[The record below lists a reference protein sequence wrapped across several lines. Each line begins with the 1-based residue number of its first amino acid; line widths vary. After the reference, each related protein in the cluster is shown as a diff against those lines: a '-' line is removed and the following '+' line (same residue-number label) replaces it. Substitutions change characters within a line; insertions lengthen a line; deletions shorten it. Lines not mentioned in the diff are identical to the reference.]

1 MLWLYLDIAVAV
13 IFRDIQRG
21 LYLGRRQEEI
31 IMTPYPEE
39 ALDLSIQDTEPKSI
53 SSLLSLGTKALA
65 VEQNTSKIH
74 IDDIEFKSRNQ
85 FFRIILVSSGSYV
98 FQHNDLCVGYSSNFA
113 HRLVDATN
121 NSPYF
126 FVEMV
131 ECTDIQNTIHFL
143 KSEKID
149 GEIKSR
155 KVIENGSFEDKLTKK
170 KDSQVFKIEEQAMK
184 SEETNFLRGVLGKV
198 THLF

>member
-98 FQHNDLCVGYSSNFA
+98 FSTMTCVLG
-113 HRLVDATN
+113 
-121 NSPYF
+121 
-126 FVEMV
+126 
-131 ECTDIQNTIHFL
+131 IQVTSLIGWLMRPTIHHIFL
-143 KSEKID
+143 LKWLSAQIFKTQFISLNRRRLMVKLKVEK
-149 GEIKSR
+149 
-155 KVIENGSFEDKLTKK
+155 
-170 KDSQVFKIEEQAMK
+170 
-184 SEETNFLRGVLGKV
+184 
-198 THLF
+198 